1 VIARALLL
9 LALVAGLAAPAHAR
23 DKESEADARKAMSAY
38 VDCLLN
44 RSGYKLRKAIDI
56 PVGDP
61 SLTATLAKLATSSCL
76 GDTSGDV
83 ELRMQ
88 PLVLRGAAF
97 ESLYRS
103 KFGDD
108 LESEDFSQLA
118 PLEYPVATPETQNV
132 DGDAA
137 SYLLMMAV
145 GDCLVRAD
153 ASASHDLVI
162 SEIASAG
169 ETDAIESLMPMLP
182 VCIPAGRTLELS
194 RSMLRGAIAEP
205 LYRLSVQQSETGL

>member
-1 VIARALLL
+1 MIARALLL

-23 DKESEADARKAMSAY
+23 DKEPEADARKAMSAY

-83 ELRMQ
+83 ELRI
-88 PLVLRGAAF
+88 RGAAF

-103 KFGDD
+103 KFGDA
-108 LESEDFSQLA
+108 LEIEDFSQLA

-137 SYLLMMAV
+137 SYSLMMAV

-162 SEIASAG
+162 SEIASTG

-182 VCIPAGRTLELS
+182 VCIPAGRPLELS

-205 LYRLSVQQSETGL
+205 LHRLSVQQSETGL